1 MVDPQELQCELLTA
15 ADRCKNLPNKNRSV
29 FTWQVRVPSFMFLL
43 PCGLGVASWL
53 TFPYEISSGLSSVVG
68 DERELEGASC
78 RTVPY
83 VTSNFGVLLSGFC
96 DKRWRCCCCLCA
108 FLSRCLL
115 RLRADRWLK
124 RLRIS
129 LAGSRTLTG
138 PWRRRPLG
146 REVEVVVGLQIQS
159 VFG

>member
-1 MVDPQELQCELLTA
+1 M
-15 ADRCKNLPNKNRSV
+15 RGKNLPNKNRPV
-29 FTWQVRVPSFMFLL
+29 FIWQVRVLAGYHHSCFHSL
-43 PCGLGVASWL
+43 PCGLGGASWL
-53 TFPYEISSGLSSVVG
+53 TFPYEISSGLSFVVG
-68 DERELEGASC
+68 DELELEGASC

-83 VTSNFGVLLSGFC
+83 VTSNFGVLLGFC